1 MSNTVIAEGL
11 EFPEGP
17 AFDRNGH
24 LFVVEIRGGQVS
36 RIDTDG
42 KLSVFAKT
50 GGGPNGANFAADG
63 DLYVCNNGG
72 FPGPNKEHGRLE
84 RIDSQGN
91 VTVIL
96 TQIDGIELASPND
109 LGFDAAGNL
118 YFTDPIWGDGQP
130 GHVCFLSTEGEAR
143 RLHTGLAFPN
153 GIAVTPDGEHLI
165 VCETV
170 THKLHIYDILAPGR
184 VSAPREFADLGEGAG
199 PDGGLVG
206 GGRGTVY
213 TAVGPASARGAR
225 KHPHRRGDPV
235 GKGRPVLRSVP
246 VDGPARGLVR
256 LRSPSLDADPLLPHG
271 VRGTGIQGPGRLPG
285 AQQLA
290 AGAGV

>member
-199 PDGGLVG
+199 PDGFAFDAEGNILCCGFGSGQISVFSPEG
-206 GGRGTVY
+206 GSPVDRLDFEDRQVTNVCFG
-213 TAVGPASARGAR
+213 GPDNKTLFVTES
-225 KHPHRRGDPV
+225 
-235 GKGRPVLRSVP
+235 GKGRVVTRDWHTAGMVLFPDR
-246 VDGPARGLVR
+246 
-256 LRSPSLDADPLLPHG
+256 
-271 VRGTGIQGPGRLPG
+271 
-285 AQQLA
+285 
-290 AGAGV
+290 